1 VMFLNFK
8 AGILKTSDISIMEV
22 KNLNNNFFNGRHLRT
37 TPKFS
42 EKIERIEKM
51 QINLCYVSFIRI
63 TIHSS
68 ILNGLYRTQG
78 IV

>member
-1 VMFLNFK
+1 MLDVIYEPHQRHFL
-8 AGILKTSDISIMEV
+8 
-22 KNLNNNFFNGRHLRT
+22 
-37 TPKFS
+37 

-51 QINLCYVSFIRI
+51 QINLCYVSFILI